1 MEGREWKRYEANRH
15 QRESWKGPPYLLTK
29 QQQNKIHNQSA
40 DGGSKN
46 SQTRRPEKIHPLG
59 KETKQPLPPESSMPL
74 QTGIFL
80 LVEENP
86 TLIDRKQTGPL
97 TTRET
102 F

>member
-1 MEGREWKRYEANRH
+1 
-15 QRESWKGPPYLLTK
+15 
-29 QQQNKIHNQSA
+29 
-40 DGGSKN
+40 
-46 SQTRRPEKIHPLG
+46 
-59 KETKQPLPPESSMPL
+59 MPL